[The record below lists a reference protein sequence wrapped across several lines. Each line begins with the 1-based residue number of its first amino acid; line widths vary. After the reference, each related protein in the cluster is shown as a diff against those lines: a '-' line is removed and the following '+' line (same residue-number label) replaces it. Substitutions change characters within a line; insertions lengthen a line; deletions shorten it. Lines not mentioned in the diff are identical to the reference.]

1 MINATYDLCHTWG
14 SYAVSVMY
22 SVNHIEVLIGG
33 YAFAFLN
40 LISSVTALLFLLVT
54 SGLYT

>member
-1 MINATYDLCHTWG
+1 MIMPLMINATG
-14 SYAVSVMY
+14 VV
-22 SVNHIEVLIGG
+22 IGG

-40 LISSVTALLFLLVT
+40 LTSSVTALLFLLVT